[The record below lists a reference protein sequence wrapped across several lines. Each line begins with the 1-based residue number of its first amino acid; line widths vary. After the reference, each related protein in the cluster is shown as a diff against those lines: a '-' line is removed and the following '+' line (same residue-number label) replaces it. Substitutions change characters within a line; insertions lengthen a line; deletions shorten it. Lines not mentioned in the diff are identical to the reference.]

1 MIASTIQDY
10 QQMYGLSPQLKTL
23 IEQALAIIE
32 RHPDEGRYDI
42 EGDAAFVL
50 VSRPQTEPH
59 AQRPAELHHRYLDVQ
74 ILLEGEEVLGYGLA
88 QCHAAPEQ
96 DHLKEKDI
104 AFFTSIPNEQ
114 FLHFQPGNLV
124 VFLPKELHRPLCAVK
139 DSPQQIKKA
148 VLKVRMD
155 FLN

>member
-10 QQMYGLSPQLKTL
+10 QQVQGVPPQLKAL
-23 IEQALAIIE
+23 IGQALSIIE
-32 RHPDEGRYDI
+32 RQPDEGRYDI

-50 VSRPQTEPH
+50 ISRPLTEPQ

-74 ILLEGEEVLGYGLA
+74 ILLEGEEVLGYGLM
-88 QCHAAPEQ
+88 QCHATPENDQ
-96 DHLKEKDI
+96 LKEKDI
-104 AFFTSIPNEQ
+104 AFFNAIPNEQ
-114 FLHFQPGNLV
+114 FLHFQPGNFV
-124 VFLPKELHRPLCAVK
+124 IFFPKELHRPLCAVR
-139 DSPQQIKKA
+139 DTPQKIKKA